1 MVEIKEHENREKVN
15 QVRGVIFAPF
25 KKSPL
30 PCSQRLDCEGQ
41 PAVVACEQFLEEYKR
56 NTDRIWNVIEGIIAI
71 QELLAGEDSRDVHL
85 SDSGRIGLSSILHT
99 LNEELEN
106 ALGSL
111 PMPDQIKKMLEE
123 VLS

>member
-15 QVRGVIFAPF
+15 QIRGIIFAPF

-41 PAVVACEQFLEEYKR
+41 PAAVACEQFLEEYER
-56 NTDRIWNVIEGIIAI
+56 NKDRLWNVTESIIAI
-71 QELLAGEDSRDVHL
+71 QELLAGKDSRDVHL
-85 SDSGRIGLSSILHT
+85 SDSGRIGLSNILHT
-99 LNEELEN
+99 LNEELGDI
-106 ALGSL
+106 LSSL
-111 PMPDQIKKMLEE
+111 PTPDQIKKMLEG